1 LGIKLKKLLRKN
13 KTEDKMAD
21 NHEDPT
27 ESIHS
32 IDSQILKLLNKRL
45 KVSEKLGLQ
54 PRDTGNADVNLLSE
68 EEKTIHRLSELN
80 TGPLDPKNLRL
91 LFQDIFSLS
100 KEAHRPR
107 KISYLGPEA
116 TFTHMAAMNHF
127 GRSASYFPQ
136 LSIRDVFVEVEKER
150 CDFGVVP
157 VENSIEGSVN
167 YTLDLFFESGMKI
180 CAEKYQTISHDL
192 LSKTGRLDDIKV
204 VYSHPQPIA
213 QCQGWLRKNIPHARL
228 EECSSTSF
236 AAQKIGNIYHAAA
249 IASSEAARI
258 YNLNVVASRI
268 EDHSN
273 NTTRFLVIGK
283 NEMPSTG
290 NDKTSLMFA
299 AAHVPG
305 SLYKS
310 LAPIAEAELN
320 MMKLESRP
328 SKHENWSYFFF
339 VDLEGHLEETKV
351 HETVAKMKDLCLFL
365 KVLGSYPKAMNV

>member
-1 LGIKLKKLLRKN
+1 
-13 KTEDKMAD
+13 MAD
-21 NHEDPT
+21 NHE
-27 ESIHS
+27 SLLNSFQS
-32 IDSQILKLLNKRL
+32 IDEQILELINKRL
-45 KVSEKLGLQ
+45 EVSERLGLLRQ
-54 PRDTGNADVNLLSE
+54 TDDNADVNLLSE
-68 EEKTIHRLSELN
+68 EEKIIHRLLEQN
-80 TGPLDPKNLRL
+80 TGPLNPKDLRL
-91 LFQDIFSLS
+91 LFHEIFSLS
-100 KEAHRPR
+100 RDVHRPR

-116 TFTHMAAMNHF
+116 TFTHIAAMSHF
-127 GRSASYFPQ
+127 GRSASYLPQ
-136 LSIRDVFVEVEKER
+136 LSIRDVFIEVEKKR

-167 YTLDLFFESGMKI
+167 YTLDLFFESSMKI

-192 LSKTGRLDDIKV
+192 LSKSGKLEDIEV

-213 QCQGWLRKNIPHARL
+213 QCRVWLRKNLPKARL

-236 AAQKIGNIYHAAA
+236 AAQKVGNMNYAAA
-249 IASSEAARI
+249 IASSEAAGI

-283 NEMPSTG
+283 KEMPPTG

-310 LAPIAEAELN
+310 LAPIAEAQLN

-339 VDLEGHLEETKV
+339 VDLEGHLEDKKVQETI
-351 HETVAKMKDLCLFL
+351 ARMKEQCLFL
-365 KVLGSYPKAMNV
+365 KVLGSYPKSVEV

>member
-1 LGIKLKKLLRKN
+1 MTDHHEPLL
-13 KTEDKMAD
+13 D
-21 NHEDPT
+21 
-27 ESIHS
+27 SIRA
-32 IDSQILKLLNKRL
+32 IDDRILELINKRL
-45 KVSEKLGLQ
+45 EIAEKLGLLRQ
-54 PRDTGNADVNLLSE
+54 TDDNADIHLLSE
-68 EEKTIHRLSELN
+68 EEKTIHRLSGQN
-80 TGPLDPKNLRL
+80 TGPLDQNRLRL
-91 LFQDIFSLS
+91 LFHEIFGLS
-100 KEAHRPR
+100 REAYRPR

-116 TFTHMAAMNHF
+116 TFTHIAAMSHF
-127 GRSASYFPQ
+127 GSSASYLPQ
-136 LSIRDVFVEVEKER
+136 LSIRDVFIEVEKKR

-167 YTLDLFFESGMKI
+167 YTLDLFFESSMKI

-192 LSKTGRLDDIKV
+192 LSRSGKLEDIKV

-213 QCQGWLRKNIPHARL
+213 QCRVWLRKNLPNVRL

-236 AAQKIGNIYHAAA
+236 AAQKVGDMYHAAA

-283 NEMPSTG
+283 KEMPPTG

-310 LAPIAEAELN
+310 LAPIAEAQLN

-339 VDLEGHLEETKV
+339 VDLEGHLEDKKVQETI
-351 HETVAKMKDLCLFL
+351 ARMKEQCLFL
-365 KVLGSYPKAMNV
+365 KVLGSYPKSVGV

>member
-1 LGIKLKKLLRKN
+1 MAENNDSLKG
-13 KTEDKMAD
+13 
-21 NHEDPT
+21 
-27 ESIHS
+27 SIQS
-32 IDSQILKLLNKRL
+32 IDDEILKLVNKRL
-45 KVSEKLGLQ
+45 AVSEQLGLQ
-54 PRDTGNADVNLLSE
+54 QQADDNADMNLLAE
-68 EEKTIHRLSELN
+68 EEKEILRLSGKN
-80 TGPLDPKNLRL
+80 TGPLDQNRLRL
-91 LFQDIFSLS
+91 LFQEIFSLS
-100 KEAHRPR
+100 IEVSRRR

-116 TFTHMAAMNHF
+116 TFTHIAAMSHF
-127 GRSASYFPQ
+127 GRSASYIPQ
-136 LSIRDVFVEVEKER
+136 LSIRDVFIEVEKKR

-167 YTLDLFFESGMKI
+167 YTLDLFFESSMKI

-192 LSKTGRLDDIKV
+192 LSRTGRLEDIKV

-213 QCQGWLRKNIPHARL
+213 QCRGWLRKNLPNARL

-236 AAQKIGNIYHAAA
+236 AAQKVGDMYHAAA

-258 YNLNVVASRI
+258 YNLQVVASRI

-283 NEMPSTG
+283 KEMPPTG

-310 LAPIAEAELN
+310 LAPIAEAQLN

-339 VDLEGHLEETKV
+339 VDLEGHLEDQKVQETI
-351 HETVAKMKDLCLFL
+351 AKMKEQCLFL
-365 KVLGSYPKAMNV
+365 KVLGSYPKSAGV

>member
-1 LGIKLKKLLRKN
+1 MTDHREPLM
-13 KTEDKMAD
+13 D
-21 NHEDPT
+21 
-27 ESIHS
+27 SIRA
-32 IDSQILKLLNKRL
+32 IDDRILELINKRL
-45 KVSEKLGLQ
+45 EISEKIGLLRQ
-54 PRDTGNADVNLLSE
+54 TDDNADIHLLSE
-68 EEKTIHRLSELN
+68 EEKTIHRLSAQN
-80 TGPLDPKNLRL
+80 AGPLDQNRLRL
-91 LFQDIFSLS
+91 LFHEIFGLS
-100 KEAHRPR
+100 REAYRPR

-116 TFTHMAAMNHF
+116 TFTHIAAMSHF
-127 GRSASYFPQ
+127 GSSVSYLPQ
-136 LSIRDVFVEVEKER
+136 LSIREVFIEVEKKR

-167 YTLDLFFESGMKI
+167 YTLDLFFESSMKI

-192 LSKTGRLDDIKV
+192 LSKSGKLEDIKV

-213 QCQGWLRKNIPHARL
+213 QCRVWLRKNLPNARL

-236 AAQKIGNIYHAAA
+236 AAQKVGDMYHAAA
-249 IASSEAARI
+249 IASTEAARI

-283 NEMPSTG
+283 KEMPPTG

-310 LAPIAEAELN
+310 LAPIAEAQLN

-339 VDLEGHLEETKV
+339 VDLEGHLEDKKVQETI
-351 HETVAKMKDLCLFL
+351 ARMKEQCLFL
-365 KVLGSYPKAMNV
+365 KVLGSYSKSFGV

>member
-1 LGIKLKKLLRKN
+1 MTDHREPLM
-13 KTEDKMAD
+13 D
-21 NHEDPT
+21 
-27 ESIHS
+27 SIRT
-32 IDSQILKLLNKRL
+32 IDDRILELINKRL
-45 KVSEKLGLQ
+45 EVSEKLGLLRQ
-54 PRDTGNADVNLLSE
+54 TDDNADIHLLSE
-68 EEKTIHRLSELN
+68 EEKTIHRLSGQN
-80 TGPLDPKNLRL
+80 TGPLDQNRLRL
-91 LFQDIFSLS
+91 LFHEIFGLS
-100 KEAHRPR
+100 REAYRPR

-116 TFTHMAAMNHF
+116 TFTHIAAMSHF
-127 GRSASYFPQ
+127 GSSASYLPQ
-136 LSIRDVFVEVEKER
+136 LSIRDVFIEVEKKR

-167 YTLDLFFESGMKI
+167 YTLDLFFESSMKI

-192 LSKTGRLDDIKV
+192 LSRTGKLEDIKV

-213 QCQGWLRKNIPHARL
+213 QCRVWLRKNLPNARL

-236 AAQKIGNIYHAAA
+236 AAQKVGDMYHAAA

-283 NEMPSTG
+283 KEMPPTG

-310 LAPIAEAELN
+310 LAPIAEAQLN

-339 VDLEGHLEETKV
+339 VDLEGHLEDKKVQETI
-351 HETVAKMKDLCLFL
+351 TRMKEQCLFL
-365 KVLGSYPKAMNV
+365 KVLGSYPKSVEV